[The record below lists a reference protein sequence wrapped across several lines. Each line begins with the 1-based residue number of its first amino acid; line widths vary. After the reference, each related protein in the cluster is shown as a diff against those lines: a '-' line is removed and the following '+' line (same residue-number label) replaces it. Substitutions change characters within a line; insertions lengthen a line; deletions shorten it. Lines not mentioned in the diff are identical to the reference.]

1 MSERSSLSPDP
12 IPAVSFSGLLTMLLR
27 ALYNAVK
34 DFIRFLGRRKILVL
48 LGVAAGVIGGIVKYR
63 STPSYYKVSMIVYS
77 TGLTPKEYGQMLS
90 SLNSLSE
97 SGTYDLLSASL
108 HIRPE
113 MAQQLRTIGG
123 TNMEG
128 ASLQKDTV
136 SRTGNPF
143 IIQLTILD
151 NRVAD
156 SLESAIINYFN
167 HNDYLLKLSENGA
180 RLHTE
185 MLAFLN
191 DGLSRMDSL
200 KETYKRSL
208 AVVKS
213 SPAFYNNALDAGK
226 VYEQSA
232 KYARERMDVEEW
244 LLQKRQPITRIDGF
258 KPSVVPSSTSMIQ
271 YIISYTVIFFS
282 IGCLA
287 GGIYEISKR

>member
-1 MSERSSLSPDP
+1 
-12 IPAVSFSGLLTMLLR
+12 
-27 ALYNAVK
+27 
-34 DFIRFLGRRKILVL
+34 
-48 LGVAAGVIGGIVKYR
+48 
-63 STPSYYKVSMIVYS
+63 
-77 TGLTPKEYGQMLS
+77 
-90 SLNSLSE
+90 
-97 SGTYDLLSASL
+97 
-108 HIRPE
+108 
-113 MAQQLRTIGG
+113 
-123 TNMEG
+123 
-128 ASLQKDTV
+128 
-136 SRTGNPF
+136 
-143 IIQLTILD
+143 
-151 NRVAD
+151 
-156 SLESAIINYFN
+156 
-167 HNDYLLKLSENGA
+167 
-180 RLHTE
+180 